1 MWSLKIGTSQLAVQ
15 NFAGFPRKKK
25 DRNLRAKE

>member
-15 NFAGFPRKKK
+15 NFAGFARKK